1 MKRGSFASRFGTI
14 AAVGGS
20 VIGLGNIWRFPYVA
34 GENGGAAFILIYLTI
49 SFLISIP
56 IMLSEFS
63 LGRSTKRN
71 SMRAFS
77 KLAPGTK
84 WKWVGYMGIL
94 CAFIILSFYCV
105 IAGWSLEFLKESVLN
120 RFHDRTPEQV
130 AAAFD
135 GFVASGWR
143 PIAWTLVFIAA
154 SAFIVYSG
162 IEKGIERY
170 NKILMPMLFLL
181 LFGMA
186 LNALTLDGARQGID
200 FLLKPDFSKITG
212 TTVLEALGQSFF
224 SMSLGM
230 GCMIT
235 YGSYLRKNEN
245 MFRIGAM
252 VSLSD
257 ITVAVLSGLAIFPAV
272 FSFGISPTSGP
283 ELVFLTLPNVFARMS
298 GGYVISVVFFVL
310 LFLAAITSS
319 VSLLEVIIAYLSEEM
334 RITRSKAIVCTAWFG
349 PDYRRKKSVRSVRQ
363 PVVEPDDAA
372 GRSVHRAV
380 RRLGAIAP
388 KAARRNDQR
397 TEIRDPRLPGRPIPD
412 PVRHPRSDRYPVRQP
427 DRAAVLKEPARQRMR
442 RRNSAATTAVAI
454 ATFSDSDVGAAPG

>member
-1 MKRGSFASRFGTI
+1 
-14 AAVGGS
+14 
-20 VIGLGNIWRFPYVA
+20 
-34 GENGGAAFILIYLTI
+34 
-49 SFLISIP
+49 
-56 IMLSEFS
+56 
-63 LGRSTKRN
+63 
-71 SMRAFS
+71 
-77 KLAPGTK
+77 
-84 WKWVGYMGIL
+84 
-94 CAFIILSFYCV
+94 
-105 IAGWSLEFLKESVLN
+105 
-120 RFHDRTPEQV
+120 
-130 AAAFD
+130 
-135 GFVASGWR
+135 
-143 PIAWTLVFIAA
+143 
-154 SAFIVYSG
+154 
-162 IEKGIERY
+162 
-170 NKILMPMLFLL
+170 MLFLL
-181 LFGMA
+181 LLGMA
-186 LNALTLDGARQGID
+186 LNALTLDGARQD
-200 FLLKPDFSKITG
+200 RLLLKPDFSKITG
-212 TTVLEALGQSFF
+212 ATVLEALGQSFF

-334 RITRSKAIVCTAWFG
+334 RITRSKAIVCTACTVAVTGSLNAVDDARFG

-380 RRLGAIAP
+380 RRLGAIARKLRDEMTSGLKYGTRVFP
-388 KAARRNDQR
+388 VVRFL
-397 TEIRDPRLPGRPIPD
+397 IRFVIP
-412 PVRHPRSDRYPVRQP
+412 VVIGILFASRIG
-427 DRAAVLKEPARQRMR
+427 LL
-442 RRNSAATTAVAI
+442 
-454 ATFSDSDVGAAPG
+454 F

>member
-186 LNALTLDGARQGID
+186 LKALTARRRAPGDRLSAEARLQQDHRNDRTGSPRTILLLDEPRHGLHDHLR
-200 FLLKPDFSKITG
+200 LLSAQEREYVPHRGD
-212 TTVLEALGQSFF
+212 
-224 SMSLGM
+224 
-230 GCMIT
+230 
-235 YGSYLRKNEN
+235 
-245 MFRIGAM
+245 
-252 VSLSD
+252 
-257 ITVAVLSGLAIFPAV
+257 GLAVGHYGGRPFGTGHFPRRLLVRHLAHL
-272 FSFGISPTSGP
+272 GSGAG
-283 ELVFLTLPNVFARMS
+283 FLTLPNVFARMS

-334 RITRSKAIVCTAWFG
+334 RITRSKAIVCTACTVAATGSLSALSMMPGSVLTIGGKNLFDLCDSLSSNLMMPLGGLFIVLFAGWVLS
-349 PDYRRKKSVRSVRQ
+349 PRKLRDEMTSGLKYGTRVF
-363 PVVEPDDAA
+363 PVV
-372 GRSVHRAV
+372 RF
-380 RRLGAIAP
+380 L
-388 KAARRNDQR
+388 
-397 TEIRDPRLPGRPIPD
+397 IRFVIP
-412 PVRHPRSDRYPVRQP
+412 VVIGILFASRIG
-427 DRAAVLKEPARQRMR
+427 LL
-442 RRNSAATTAVAI
+442 
-454 ATFSDSDVGAAPG
+454 F